1 MSVIDSHNV
10 DAARLQL
17 AVVELTKLLPIEIP
31 LPQIMICARDLLLQV
46 NILPASTLD
55 ITCRSRGPRYSSGL
69 LCQES
74 GTSSSNHLIL

>member
-46 NILPASTLD
+46 NILRMDQDENKKKLM
-55 ITCRSRGPRYSSGL
+55 L
-69 LCQES
+69 
-74 GTSSSNHLIL
+74 N